1 LRRTAKHA
9 NGWHPVGAV
18 AASPLP
24 PDEMRKHLDMLKRLS
39 EAEGRD
45 FTQLHISYKAPIY
58 DAGVPDRGGNRR
70 SFTGT
75 PEQIAD
81 DVRAFGKIG
90 VHELI
95 FDFRGQSMAESVER
109 LQRFAEEVK
118 PIV

>member
-1 LRRTAKHA
+1 MTKA
-9 NGWHPVGAV
+9 AV
-18 AASPLP
+18 IGLGTMGPGIAATLARGGMTVTTY
-24 PDEMRKHLDMLKRLS
+24 DTM
-39 EAEGRD
+39 AEQRQRAADGIRMA
-45 FTQLHISYKAPIY
+45 TGILASL
-58 DAGVPDRGGNRR
+58 GVPDRSGNRR